1 MKLMKMTFVGLMIW
15 LLTLVWPEVNLWLS
29 PLATLGAIIG
39 LSSLVIG
46 YLLYQQRRRGLLVQK
61 QALVPVRTTDTH
73 PLTPIS
79 MA

>member
-1 MKLMKMTFVGLMIW
+1 MKLMKTTFVGLMIW

-39 LSSLVIG
+39 LGSGAIGFLV
-46 YLLYQQRRRGLLVQK
+46 YQQRRRRMLVQK
-61 QALVPVRTTDTH
+61 QALAPVRTANSH
-73 PLTPIS
+73 PLRPVR